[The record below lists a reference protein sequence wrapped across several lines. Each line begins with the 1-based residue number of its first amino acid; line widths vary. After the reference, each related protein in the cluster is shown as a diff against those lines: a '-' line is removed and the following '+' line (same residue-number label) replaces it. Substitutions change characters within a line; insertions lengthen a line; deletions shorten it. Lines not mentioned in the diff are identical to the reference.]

1 MNSKTS
7 AILKIIIPGLIAFA
21 LSLYFLYSI
30 HTDAPDAIAS
40 KDILI
45 SLAVAIVA
53 AALYHF
59 SRLRSVVT
67 AYKFR
72 KIDLHI
78 KTTLFNLYTDKVTV
92 EQKQYLFA
100 DDRLMNVFFELIN
113 ENRDLQSIKNRGAIN
128 EVIWISLADL
138 GILSLF
144 CSIAYFVSIFVYP
157 GNETELIIKGFGI
170 SLLSIIALA
179 AHNLS
184 FVKLINLSNRVL
196 VYIEN
201 NLLSQLDQK
210 IKALLK

>member
-21 LSLYFLYSI
+21 LILYFLYSI
-30 HTDAPDAIAS
+30 HTDAPGPIAGKEIIAS
-40 KDILI
+40 LVV
-45 SLAVAIVA
+45 AVVV
-53 AALYHF
+53 AALYHL
-59 SRLRSVVT
+59 SKLRSVVV
-67 AYKFR
+67 AYKIR
-72 KIDLHI
+72 KIDLNI
-78 KTTLFNLYTDKVTV
+78 KTTLFNLYTDEVTG
-92 EQKQYLFA
+92 EQKQHLFA
-100 DDRLMNVFFELIN
+100 DDRLMDVFFELIN
-113 ENRDLQSIKNRGAIN
+113 ENQELKGIKNRGAVN
-128 EVIWISLADL
+128 EVIWTSLADL

-144 CSIAYFVSIFVYP
+144 CSIVFFVSIFIYP
-157 GNETELIIKGFGI
+157 ESETELIIKGFGI